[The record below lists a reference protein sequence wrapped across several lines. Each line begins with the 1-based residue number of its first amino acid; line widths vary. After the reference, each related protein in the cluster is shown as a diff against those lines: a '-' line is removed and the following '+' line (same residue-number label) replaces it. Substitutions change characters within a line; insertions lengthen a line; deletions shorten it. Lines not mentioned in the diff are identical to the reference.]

1 MLKFSGLASTLAG
14 SSARQMSL
22 TEVLPVEPV
31 IPTTRQPSSSRQA
44 RASDWSEAR
53 GSVAPSTQPDERPPL
68 PLPLHGELAAPLGRD
83 QDPPGALAQR
93 GGPELAT
100 VESLARQADEQVSL
114 PYLA

>member
-1 MLKFSGLASTLAG
+1 
-14 SSARQMSL
+14 MSL

-44 RASDWSEAR
+44 RASDCSEAR
-53 GSVAPSTQPDERPPL
+53 GSVAPSTQPDEGRPRCHV
-68 PLPLHGELAAPLGRD
+68 PLHGELAAPLGRD
-83 QDPPGALAQR
+83 QDPPGTLAQR
-93 GGPELAT
+93 GRPELAA